1 MSAPTPEVDL
11 DAREEAPARA
21 RRPFPIVLVVAALA
35 ALLVSAGVRSAVDR
49 PPPLPPSPSVSA
61 TAGLRD
67 VVLDPDPTALLDV
80 TVQNQGRDVLVVDA
94 VTTRTAGVPES
105 RTAAPRTVP
114 PGSAAV
120 LEVRM
125 PIRCPDVAEG
135 EPPPAVRVDAR
146 ILTGTRDGDGAAQE
160 PAGGGEPRAVGAVPL
175 GELARF
181 GGTCSS
187 ADAALP
193 RGWRSVLPATVVRA
207 DDDGLRLR
215 VSGPPDAE
223 PLLLLDP
230 DPDGWLSPGSTR
242 VTAGSAG
249 DITVDV
255 GRPEIQCDRPRE
267 APLPTTVT
275 LFFRDPPSGPPRPH
289 LVRVGTNL
297 SSWLLRQWD
306 LACPT
311 PDG

>member
-1 MSAPTPEVDL
+1 MGETCTQYISLTAEDL
-11 DAREEAPARA
+11 KGLNMDETGSKY
-21 RRPFPIVLVVAALA
+21 VC
-35 ALLVSAGVRSAVDR
+35 S
-49 PPPLPPSPSVSA
+49 PPP
-61 TAGLRD
+61 RD
-67 VVLDPDPTALLDV
+67 
-80 TVQNQGRDVLVVDA
+80 RDSWEAIWNGIQTGVFQTFSSDHCPFYFEGELGKKNPKA
-94 VTTRTAGVPES
+94 RTAFRWVPNGVPG
-105 RTAAPRTVP
+105 V
-114 PGSAAV
+114 
-120 LEVRM
+120 EVRM

-146 ILTGTRDGDGAAQE
+146 ILTGTRDGHGAAQE
-160 PAGGGEPRAVGAVPL
+160 PAGGEEPRAVGAVPL